1 MITTFICANCDA
13 QLDLRDPQIGSTV
26 ECPICF
32 ATQTVSS
39 LNPPE
44 LELSRGGLDDV
55 DESLSS
61 LTPRKKSSQRKVVP
75 TINSGDYLCVP
86 FQGQTQSSNQSPG
99 RTLAA
104 QLQDLLN
111 DHEQRGWVFQRIDTV
126 RVFINPGCLASIFG
140 AQTQQREYDIVIFKR
155 KA

>member
-26 ECPICF
+26 ECPICS

-44 LELSRGGLDDV
+44 LELSEAGTDEV
-55 DESLSS
+55 DESLKG
-61 LTPRKKSSQRKVVP
+61 LTPRKKP
-75 TINSGDYLCVP
+75 TKKPVAAGSEPGDYLCVP

>member
-1 MITTFICANCDA
+1 MITTFICSNCDA
-13 QLDLRDPQIGSTV
+13 QLDLRDPQIGARV

-44 LELSRGGLDDV
+44 LELSEADMDDL
-55 DESLSS
+55 DESLKG
-61 LTPRKKSSQRKVVP
+61 LTPRKKSSRRKVVP
-75 TINSGDYLCVP
+75 TSQPGDYLCVP
-86 FQGQTQSSNQSPG
+86 FQGLTETSNQSPG

-111 DHEQRGWVFQRIDTV
+111 DHEERGWVFQRIDTV
-126 RVFINPGCLASIFG
+126 RVFLTPGCLASIFG